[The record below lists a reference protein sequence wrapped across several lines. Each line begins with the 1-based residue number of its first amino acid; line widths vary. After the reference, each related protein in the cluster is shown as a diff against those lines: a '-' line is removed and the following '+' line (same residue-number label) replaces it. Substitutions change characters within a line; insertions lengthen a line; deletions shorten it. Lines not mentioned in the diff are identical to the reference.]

1 MNFPNEMSGT
11 HPLAG
16 WCNKLLRAAKASR
29 VSNGIGYKTRIGSD
43 GTILEVDAGGKAAGT
58 SSPSSVKMHRVYS
71 FQPDYLVCRE
81 WDGVTLG
88 SADVLIAKPP
98 ILRNVSSATI
108 DGTTVTYTYDASTL
122 IRSASVVGFTP
133 ETHVIVPRYKVGDII
148 FAGQSVNGTN
158 TNATLVDLN
167 VDGRAWARAA
177 S

>member
-11 HPLAG
+11 HPLAS
-16 WCNKLLRAAKASR
+16 WCNKLLRAARASR
-29 VSNGIGYKTRIGSD
+29 VSNGVGYKTRIGSD
-43 GTILEVDAGGKAAGT
+43 GTILEVNTGRGGGT
-58 SSPSSVKMHRVYS
+58 ASPSSVKMHRVYS

-88 SADVLIAKPP
+88 STDVLIAKPP
-98 ILRNVSSATI
+98 ILRNVGSATI
-108 DGTTVTYTYDASTL
+108 DGTTVTYTYDASTVV
-122 IRSASVVGFTP
+122 RSASVTGFTP

-158 TNATLVDLN
+158 TSSDLVDLN